1 MSGAFTN
8 DKKVLSTLATLAAL
22 GSVAGITLLASRF
35 YRNPTETLVDIA
47 HAGMRSIGVREDTCE
62 VNGVPM
68 HYYYAG
74 RRGTPIIL
82 IHGIGN
88 SAEIWSLLLPL
99 LSRDFL
105 VYAPDMPG
113 FGKTPLAPEGVTIRT
128 HVQYLKQFIDALG
141 YPQVALVGNSLG
153 GWIAAQYAIT
163 YPDSVEHLYLLNS
176 AGLRGEEMNSPY
188 AINREAAQRAANHIM
203 GFSLPLPGFILDDIV
218 RTSQMPA
225 YSGFVEGYDVQE
237 ELNEI
242 ICEIQV
248 PTTII
253 WGERDKIFPIACAN
267 DLHSGITDAELVL
280 LPHVGHMPQ
289 VQAPFE
295 VARIIRERQ
304 YSE

>member
-1 MSGAFTN
+1 MSAGAKSY
-8 DKKVLSTLATLAAL
+8 KKALPALATMTAL
-22 GSVAGITLLASRF
+22 GGIAGVAFLASRF

-47 HAGMRSIGVREDTCE
+47 HAGMRSIGIREDICE
-62 VNGVPM
+62 LNGVPM

-74 RRGTPIIL
+74 RRGTPLIL

-105 VYAPDMPG
+105 VYAPDLPG

-128 HVQYLKQFIDALG
+128 HVQYLKQFIDSLG
-141 YPQVALVGNSLG
+141 YPQVTLVGNSLG
-153 GWIAAQYAIT
+153 GWIATQFAIT
-163 YPDSVEHLYLLNS
+163 YPASVEHLYLLNS

-203 GFSLPLPGFILDDIV
+203 GFSLRLPGFILDDIV

-225 YSGFVEGYDVQE
+225 YSGFVQQYDVQE
-237 ELNEI
+237 ELDSI
-242 ICEIQV
+242 ICQVEV

-267 DLHSGITDAELVL
+267 DLQAGITNAELLL
-280 LPHVGHMPQ
+280 LPGVGHMPQ
-289 VQAPFE
+289 VQAPFAI
-295 VARIIRERQ
+295 ARIIRERQ
-304 YSE
+304 HPL